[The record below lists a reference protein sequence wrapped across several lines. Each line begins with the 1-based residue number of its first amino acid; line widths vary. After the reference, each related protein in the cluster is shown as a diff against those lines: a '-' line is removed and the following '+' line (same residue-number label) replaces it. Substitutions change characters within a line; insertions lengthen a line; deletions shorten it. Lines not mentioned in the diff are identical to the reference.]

1 MDDALF
7 INIVDIISEGVYYVD
22 LNQRITFWNR
32 GAERITGFSRVEML
46 GENCGGNTICDHGGE
61 NASACPL
68 AEVMRDGRTRENDIF
83 FRHKDG
89 HRIPVSLRSTP
100 LRDARGAIVG
110 AIEIFSDRSARG
122 SLIAELERLKKE
134 ALTDPLTGLGNR
146 RFVEMSLEARFEA
159 LAKDSV
165 PFGVIM
171 FDIDRFKSV
180 NDLHGHEAGDR
191 VLRAVAD
198 SISTSLRRLDAAA
211 RWGGEEF
218 LVLSPN
224 VSSEILGQIAERVR
238 QSVLAERIE
247 LPGGDCLGVTVSGG
261 GAIARPKEGPIELVA
276 RADLRL
282 YQCKESGRN
291 RSLVG
296 D

>member
-22 LNQRITFWNR
+22 RNRRITFWNR
-32 GAERITGFSRVEML
+32 GAERITGFSRIEML
-46 GENCGGNTICDHGGE
+46 GEDCGSNTICDHGGT
-61 NASACPL
+61 AADSCPL
-68 AEVMRDGRTRENDIF
+68 AVVMEDGKTRESDIF
-83 FRHKDG
+83 FHHKDG

-100 LRDARGAIVG
+100 LRDSRGEIVG
-110 AIEIFSDRSARG
+110 AIEVFSDRSARG
-122 SLIAELERLKKE
+122 GLIAELERLKKE

-146 RFVEMSLEARFEA
+146 RFVEVNLEARFEA
-159 LAKDSV
+159 LDGEGI

-180 NDLHGHEAGDR
+180 NDQHGHEVGDKA
-191 VLRAVAD
+191 LRAVAD
-198 SISTSLRRLDAAA
+198 SISASLRRLDVAA

-224 VSSEILGQIAERVR
+224 VSAEVLGQIAERVR
-238 QSVLAERIE
+238 QTVMAGRIE
-247 LPGGDCLGVTVSGG
+247 LPGGVKLGLTVSGG
-261 GAIARPKEGPIELVA
+261 GALARKGEAFEDLLSRADMRLYACKEG
-276 RADLRL
+276 
-282 YQCKESGRN
+282 GRN

-296 D
+296 E